1 MASCV
6 NERSGTPEK
15 TQIEPCAGPPAL
27 RAVASCLGMEE
38 VFMTSVVS
46 VSSSRNLPPGPR
58 AWPLIGNVGVLRGL
72 IPFMEQQWAEHGD
85 VFRMRM
91 GNMRAVAVVHPD
103 TIQHVLLTKRQN
115 YVKGPVL
122 DSLRQVLGDGLITLE
137 GDAWKSRRTLA
148 QPAFHRRSLE
158 KLTTI
163 MVRSGARYFDGLTA
177 RLDAPHGEIDAHR
190 EMVKLTLDV
199 VISALFGEGTI
210 DGSSISYETLGSAL
224 ELVSEGTNGF
234 RLPDWLPTPHNLKFR
249 RTMRELDGSV
259 HEVIDNARKLAHGNG
274 SLLSM
279 LLDARDEDGKELG
292 RAALRN
298 EVMTLFL
305 AGHETTALTLTWMF
319 AMLDGQPEILARMQ
333 SEVDEVLHGR
343 DPTFDDFAKLTY
355 VRQVVDETLRVR
367 PPAPMVARNA
377 VEDDVLGGY
386 EVRAGEVVLPFF
398 WGVHRHPDYWHE
410 PARFDPDRF
419 SAAQSKGRN
428 SWCYLPFSAGPRVC
442 IGNMFSL
449 IETVTLV
456 AQLLN
461 RFEVQVLSCADI
473 KPVAVGTVRPSRPVR
488 VRLRRR

>member
-1 MASCV
+1 MS
-6 NERSGTPEK
+6 S
-15 TQIEPCAGPPAL
+15 
-27 RAVASCLGMEE
+27 VA
-38 VFMTSVVS
+38 S
-46 VSSSRNLPPGPR
+46 VSSSRSLPPGPR

-91 GNMRAVAVVHPD
+91 GTMRAVAVVHPD
-103 TIQHVLLTKRQN
+103 LLQQVLLTKRQN

-148 QPAFHRRSLE
+148 QPAFHRRALE
-158 KLTTI
+158 KLTSI
-163 MVRSGARYFDGLTA
+163 MVRSGARYFDGLSA
-177 RLDAPHGEIDAHR
+177 RLSDQHEEIDAHR

-259 HEVIDNARKLAHGNG
+259 HQVIDNARKLTDGNG

-279 LLDARDEDGKELG
+279 LLDARDEDGKELS
-292 RAALRN
+292 REALRN

-305 AGHETTALTLTWMF
+305 AGHETTALTLTWLF
-319 AMLDGQPEILARMQ
+319 TMLDGRSDVLGRMR
-333 SEVDEVLHGR
+333 SEVDTVLQGR

-355 VRQVVDETLRVR
+355 VRQVIDETLRLR

-377 VEDDVLGGY
+377 VADDELGGY
-386 EVRAGEVVLPFF
+386 EVQKGEVVLPFF
-398 WGVHRHPDYWHE
+398 WGAHRHPDFWSK
-410 PARFDPDRF
+410 PALFDPDRF
-419 SAAQSKGRN
+419 SAANSKGRN
-428 SWCYLPFSAGPRVC
+428 SWSYLPFSAGPRVC

-456 AQLLN
+456 AQLLT
-461 RFEVQVLSCADI
+461 RFDVHVLSCADI
-473 KPVAVGTVRPSRPVR
+473 KPVAIGTVRPSRPVR
-488 VRLRRR
+488 VRLSRR